1 MDVSPIKI
9 IEDINKYVA
18 TYLLE
23 GDILKET
30 GLSKNIITIN
40 NDGTFIDRRVLDTGL
55 SFSYYLDKSNQ
66 LQKKKAE
73 N

>member
-1 MDVSPIKI
+1 MDASPIKI

-30 GLSKNIITIN
+30 GLNKNIITIN
-40 NDGTFIDRRVLDTGL
+40 NDGTFIELRVLDTDP
-55 SFSYYLDKSNQ
+55 SFHYYVDKSNQ
-66 LQKKKAE
+66 LQKKKVKK
-73 N
+73 